1 MTTKVTAI
9 IPALCMLSISSGA
22 WAGRP
27 LATEDAGVNDKGTCQ
42 LEAWVD
48 RGTDLHHTHVAPACG
63 LIDGL
68 ELGLE
73 VDAPSHTSLD
83 AHDIL
88 AALKWAPEHLTWHGW
103 RFGAKAAIAGE
114 KAAGDSDRH
123 YANWTALGIATY
135 EFNDQWTAHVNLG
148 HTYDKLTKSDSAIYG
163 VAATY
168 GVSERLMV
176 FAELNG
182 DNRSA
187 ATQSVGM
194 RWWLLP
200 ETLGLDVT
208 TSRTNATSDSQTWGI
223 GLGWYGLKF

>member
-1 MTTKVTAI
+1 MNIRIAAVLPSLCFLTLCTS
-9 IPALCMLSISSGA
+9 AL
-22 WAGRP
+22 AGRP
-27 LATEDAGVNDKGTCQ
+27 LGTEDAGVNNAGTCQ

-48 RGTDLHHTHVAPACG
+48 RGTDLHHTHIAPACG

-73 VDAPSHTSLD
+73 VDAPSHTSVD
-83 AHDIL
+83 AHDVL
-88 AALKWAPEHLTWHGW
+88 AALKWAPEYLAWNGW

-135 EFNDQWTAHVNLG
+135 QFNHQWTTHINLG
-148 HTYDKLTKSDSAIYG
+148 HTYDRLGKTHSAVYG

-168 GVSERLMV
+168 GITERLMA
-176 FAELNG
+176 FAEING
-182 DNRSA
+182 DDRT
-187 ATQSVGM
+187 ATTRSVGM

-200 ETLGLDVT
+200 DTLGLDIT
-208 TSRTNATSDSQTWGI
+208 TSKTNASPDSRTWGV